1 MYQRSIQ
8 QPAEFWADMAQD
20 LFWAKQVRRVSLP
33 AGRPLFMEQLG
44 LVSRHNT
51 RPTCQCMPWLDCAT
65 SKACAC
71 LPAHNLCARA
81 NTLSLSRLACQ
92 IVAAVL
98 LAASLQSVT
107 RPHHTATP
115 TLCIPTH
122 SWPLVSPGLQVSRSH
137 ASS

>member
-1 MYQRSIQ
+1 MYQRSIE

-20 LFWAKQVRRVSLP
+20 LFWAKQVRRVSVS
-33 AGRPLFMEQLG
+33 AGRPLFMEQVG

-51 RPTCQCMPWLDCAT
+51 RPTCQWMPWLDCAT

-71 LPAHNLCARA
+71 LPACSQPLRKSEHPQPVTPDLPNRRCCA
-81 NTLSLSRLACQ
+81 ACRK
-92 IVAAVL
+92 
-98 LAASLQSVT
+98 SVT
-107 RPHHTATP
+107 RLHHTATP

-122 SWPLVSPGLQVSRSH
+122 SWPLISPGLQVSRSH